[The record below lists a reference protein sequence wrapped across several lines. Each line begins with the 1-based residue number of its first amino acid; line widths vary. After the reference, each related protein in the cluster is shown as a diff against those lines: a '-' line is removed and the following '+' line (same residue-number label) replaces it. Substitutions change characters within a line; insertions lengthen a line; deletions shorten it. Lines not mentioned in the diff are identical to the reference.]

1 MSVVVI
7 TRNPE
12 ERPCPSCRQVKKFL
26 ERSNILFEEII
37 FDGDNPQ
44 HEELIGKIGVRT
56 VPIILPLGV
65 SQPENFFVGFDIN
78 KLRELRTKP
87 LTPKCDKVAVND

>member
-7 TRNPE
+7 TRNPKDG
-12 ERPCPSCRQVKKFL
+12 SCMSCKQVKKFL
-26 ERSNILFEEII
+26 EREGIPFEELM

-56 VPIILPLGV
+56 VPITLPQGV
-65 SQPENFFVGFDIN
+65 SETDNFFVGFDIN
-78 KLRELRTKP
+78 KLRELK
-87 LTPKCDKVAVND
+87 A

>member
-7 TRNPE
+7 TRNPKDGK
-12 ERPCPSCRQVKKFL
+12 CMSCQQVKKFL
-26 ERSNILFEEII
+26 ERSKVPFEEIM

-56 VPIILPLGV
+56 VPIILPQGV
-65 SQPENFFVGFDIN
+65 SHPENFFVGFDIN
-78 KLRELRTKP
+78 KLKELKG
-87 LTPKCDKVAVND
+87 N

>member
-7 TRNPE
+7 TRNPK

-26 ERSNILFEEII
+26 EHEGIPFEELMY
-37 FDGDNPQ
+37 DGDNPQ
-44 HEELIGKIGVRT
+44 LEELIDKIGVRT

-78 KLRELRTKP
+78 KLRELKGT
-87 LTPKCDKVAVND
+87 

>member
-7 TRNPE
+7 TRNPKDG
-12 ERPCPSCRQVKKFL
+12 SCQSCKQVKKFL
-26 ERSNILFEEII
+26 EREGILFEELM

-65 SQPENFFVGFDIN
+65 SHTDNFFVGFDIN
-78 KLRELRTKP
+78 KLRGLK
-87 LTPKCDKVAVND
+87 A

>member
-7 TRNPE
+7 TRNPK
-12 ERPCPSCRQVKKFL
+12 ERPCPSCRQVKRFL
-26 ERSNILFEEII
+26 DSNSIPFEEIV

-56 VPIILPLGV
+56 VPIILPQGV
-65 SQPENFFVGFDIN
+65 SHSEDFFIGFNID
-78 KLRELRTKP
+78 KLRELKG
-87 LTPKCDKVAVND
+87 N

>member
-7 TRNPE
+7 TRNPKDG
-12 ERPCPSCRQVKKFL
+12 SCQSCKQVKKFL
-26 ERSNILFEEII
+26 EREGIPFEELM

-56 VPIILPLGV
+56 VPIILPLGI

-78 KLRELRTKP
+78 KLRELKGT
-87 LTPKCDKVAVND
+87 

>member
-7 TRNPE
+7 TRNPKDG
-12 ERPCPSCRQVKKFL
+12 SCQSCKQVKKFL
-26 ERSNILFEEII
+26 ERRGIPFEELM
-37 FDGDNPQ
+37 FDRENPQ
-44 HEELIGKIGVRT
+44 HEELIGQIGVRT

-78 KLRELRTKP
+78 KLRKLK
-87 LTPKCDKVAVND
+87 A

>member
-7 TRNPE
+7 TRNPKDG
-12 ERPCPSCRQVKKFL
+12 SCQSCKQVKKFL
-26 ERSNILFEEII
+26 EHKGIHFEELMY
-37 FDGDNPQ
+37 DGDNPQ

-65 SQPENFFVGFDIN
+65 SHPENFFVGFDIN
-78 KLRELRTKP
+78 KLRELKG
-87 LTPKCDKVAVND
+87 N

>member
-7 TRNPE
+7 TRNPKDGK
-12 ERPCPSCRQVKKFL
+12 CMTCQQVKKFL
-26 ERSNILFEEII
+26 ERGSIPFEEIM

-56 VPIILPLGV
+56 VPLSYLKGYLT
-65 SQPENFFVGFDIN
+65 Q
-78 KLRELRTKP
+78 RTSS
-87 LTPKCDKVAVND
+87 